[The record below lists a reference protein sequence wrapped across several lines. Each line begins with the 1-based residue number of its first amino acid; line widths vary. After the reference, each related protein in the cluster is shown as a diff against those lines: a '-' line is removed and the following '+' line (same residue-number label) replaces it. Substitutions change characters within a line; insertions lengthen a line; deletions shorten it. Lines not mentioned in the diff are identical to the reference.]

1 MNRYSPTPCCRYACA
16 AILIALSMAP
26 RAAGQAKTQVG
37 EVAVLP
43 IAIPSSSASVPGTR
57 SLPIDLA
64 SALKLANANPLDIAL
79 ARERV
84 AAARAQHDRA
94 SVQWIPNLNWGVDY
108 FRHDGQLQDVVGK
121 VFPTNKSSF
130 LVGGGPSLSVATGDA
145 FYAPLAARQIVA
157 ARQATVQATA
167 NDAALEV
174 ATTYF
179 NVQQA
184 RGELAGAIDAAARSA
199 DLVEKTKQLA
209 PGLIPSVE
217 INRAKAEHARRR
229 LAIEAAYE
237 RWQLASADLVRLLRL
252 DATAILHPIEEPH
265 LRVELIDASC
275 STEELVALG
284 LTHRP
289 ELAAHQAAIQ
299 ATLARIRQE
308 KLRPWM
314 PNLVLRGTASATPG
328 LSSGYFGGG
337 VNSDLS
343 NFSGR
348 NSMDLQA
355 IWTFDNLGFG
365 NRAAVRERQAESRI
379 AQLELLRFQDRVV
392 SELVQ
397 AQARVRRA
405 ANRAE
410 LAEEGLRDAIES
422 ADKNVKGLG
431 QTRRIGEQVTL
442 VLRPQEVVSSIA
454 ALDLAYREYYGAIAD
469 LNRGQFALYRAL
481 GNPSCALPGSVRL
494 LAPVP
499 TETP

>member
-1 MNRYSPTPCCRYACA
+1 
-16 AILIALSMAP
+16 MA
-26 RAAGQAKTQVG
+26 AAGTARSPS
-37 EVAVLP
+37 VLW
-43 IAIPSSSASVPGTR
+43 V
-57 SLPIDLA
+57 
-64 SALKLANANPLDIAL
+64 
-79 ARERV
+79 
-84 AAARAQHDRA
+84 
-94 SVQWIPNLNWGVDY
+94 PNLSWGVDY
-108 FRHDGQLQDVVGK
+108 FRHDGQLQDVVGN

-130 LVGGGPSLSVATGDA
+130 LVGGGPALSVATGDA

-157 ARQATVQATA
+157 ARQASVQAAA
-167 NDAALEV
+167 NDTVLDV
-174 ATTYF
+174 ATVYF

-184 RGELAGAIDAAARSA
+184 RGELAGAIDAAARAA

-209 PGLIPSVE
+209 PGLVPTVE
-217 INRAKAEHARRR
+217 INRAKTELSRRR

-237 RWQLASADLVRLLRL
+237 RWQLSSADLIRILRL
-252 DATAILHPIEEPH
+252 DAAAVIHPIEEPH
-265 LRVELIDASC
+265 LRVELIDAGS
-275 STEELVALG
+275 STEELIALG

-314 PNLVLRGTASATPG
+314 PSLVLRGTASQTPG

-337 VNSDLS
+337 INSDLS

-379 AQLELLRFQDRVV
+379 AQLELQRFQDRVMAEV
-392 SELVQ
+392 VQ
-397 AQARVRRA
+397 AQARVKRA
-405 ANRAE
+405 SMRME
-410 LAEEGLRDAIES
+410 LAEEGVRDAIES

-431 QTRRIGEQVTL
+431 QARRVGEQVTL

-499 TETP
+499 VEMPK